1 MVDIAAT
8 DVRSIEGKQLAVS
21 VVMAGGT
28 RAKMDIVGTDGA
40 SQLPRYV
47 APRHGTPGMLQVS
60 CPPRVFR
67 NIDRMA
73 TEPILAETVEGGS
86 RYHFFV
92 HSAEKV
98 VLVRTGMVL
107 ASCAV

>member
-1 MVDIAAT
+1 
-8 DVRSIEGKQLAVS
+8 
-21 VVMAGGT
+21 
-28 RAKMDIVGTDGA
+28 
-40 SQLPRYV
+40 
-47 APRHGTPGMLQVS
+47 
-60 CPPRVFR
+60 
-67 NIDRMA
+67 MA